1 MPGGFLIGELGGR
14 LVQGK
19 IPESGRTAE
28 QGQPVQNGK
37 AGQHA
42 ALQPGEPGHMGYA
55 VPSAAQVYPAAYAA
69 LDMLFPM
76 AFQDGRGGNAVHHHI
91 RRPGGGRAV
100 PVPLDVQITAGSRSQ
115 AAGRN
120 VHPPA
125 GMVKLRRAGHQGK
138 LRASLERKEQ
148 PPPLHFKPVLAGT
161 GVIGALH
168 AGSVQNIRPAGLPI
182 GNGQGINAPL
192 FQTERIRQNILF
204 RPAPGPFRL
213 FPETERHGS
222 EPKLQL
228 RNIDGGNDKRALQQ
242 LPAAEFRL
250 NVPGLKGSQKLMPL
264 HRYAAAPDAGTV
276 PVKRV
281 YPGGLHIHIINGGL
295 FQHG

>member
-76 AFQDGRGGNAVHHHI
+76 AFQDGRGGDAVHHHI

-115 AAGRN
+115 DGTFTLLLAWLNCAVPDIRENSG
-120 VHPPA
+120 HP
-125 GMVKLRRAGHQGK
+125 
-138 LRASLERKEQ
+138 
-148 PPPLHFKPVLAGT
+148 
-161 GVIGALH
+161 
-168 AGSVQNIRPAGLPI
+168 
-182 GNGQGINAPL
+182 
-192 FQTERIRQNILF
+192 
-204 RPAPGPFRL
+204 
-213 FPETERHGS
+213 
-222 EPKLQL
+222 
-228 RNIDGGNDKRALQQ
+228 
-242 LPAAEFRL
+242 
-250 NVPGLKGSQKLMPL
+250 LKGRHSLPPCISNL
-264 HRYAAAPDAGTV
+264 YWLEPAS
-276 PVKRV
+276 
-281 YPGGLHIHIINGGL
+281 
-295 FQHG
+295 